1 MKIVFRESLGATAS
15 REEISQ
21 RLNHWLKQYVSDV
34 ESPSLSVLEKR
45 PLRSGKVIVTGSS
58 EHETFDIEV
67 ELQPHL
73 KFMGNSVALTRDDR
87 KCGECLMEISAY
99 LSINGKV
106 QGKIEG
112 SCMRLNRENQIV
124 LTDFNHSVHVPGYS
138 QAGTSSGSIV
148 HKPISFAKEVDKSTP
163 KLYQALVSKE
173 LLLERNLLG
182 IDIVRQV
189 VKSFITLW

>member
-1 MKIVFRESLGATAS
+1 
-15 REEISQ
+15 
-21 RLNHWLKQYVSDV
+21 
-34 ESPSLSVLEKR
+34 
-45 PLRSGKVIVTGSS
+45 
-58 EHETFDIEV
+58 
-67 ELQPHL
+67 
-73 KFMGNSVALTRDDR
+73 
-87 KCGECLMEISAY
+87 MEISAY
-99 LSINGKV
+99 LSINGRV

-173 LLLERNLLG
+173 LLLEAKFAWYRYSPSGGEELYYS
-182 IDIVRQV
+182 VV
-189 VKSFITLW
+189 VKNAFITEIAPYTPEHSNLRFMERVQLAYDHISWSYGSDGEVTSEADCSGGAS